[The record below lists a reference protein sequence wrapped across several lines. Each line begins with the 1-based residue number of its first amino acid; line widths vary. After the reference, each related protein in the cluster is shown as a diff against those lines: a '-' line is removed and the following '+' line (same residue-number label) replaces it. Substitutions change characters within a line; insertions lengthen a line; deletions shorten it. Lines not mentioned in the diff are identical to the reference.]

1 MTLLEV
7 LAVCGAINVETRGRS
22 FLLPI
27 EFVIKEKYPS
37 YRFAIPTAA
46 YGDSDVALG
55 AIPSALANAREMEW
69 DDLKQGNADCN
80 ERFSYIWD

>member
-1 MTLLEV
+1 MRSDK
-7 LAVCGAINVETRGRS
+7 CGDQRKVVPATDRIC
-22 FLLPI
+22 P
-27 EFVIKEKYPS
+27 KERYPS
-37 YRFAIPTAA
+37 YRSAIPTAA